1 MFNADIEIIKTIITA
16 VTPFGLAAGAWWL
29 AQQFKKQDVAIAK
42 QDVVNTQRHIS
53 NIQRMGKIERTLA
66 VIADRVG
73 YRMSGN
79 GNGDGESEQR

>member
-16 VTPFGLAAGAWWL
+16 VTPFGLATGAWWL
-29 AQQFKKQDVAIAK
+29 AQQFKK

-66 VIADRVG
+66 VVADRVG